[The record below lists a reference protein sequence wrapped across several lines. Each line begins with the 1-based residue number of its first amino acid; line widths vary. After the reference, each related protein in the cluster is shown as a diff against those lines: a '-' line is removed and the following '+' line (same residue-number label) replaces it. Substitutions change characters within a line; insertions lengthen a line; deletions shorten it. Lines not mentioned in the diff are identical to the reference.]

1 MVAGQLEE
9 RDDAV
14 ARMLARQRTNQGYR
28 ERPSYVRRVAAD
40 ARVLGRN
47 RTPGKSSRVVV
58 DGVHHDETGCG
69 NLPGGNCLSQCLGE
83 KHCANAFSLL

>member
-1 MVAGQLEE
+1 
-9 RDDAV
+9 
-14 ARMLARQRTNQGYR
+14 MLGCSDETVSLVEG
-28 ERPSYVRRVAAD
+28 
-40 ARVLGRN
+40 G
-47 RTPGKSSRVVV
+47 RVVV